1 MSQLDEGE
9 KECDKENPSGIGN
22 SKYKQGYGGEESLLS
37 ETTSNSKLFI

>member
-22 SKYKQGYGGEESLLS
+22 SKYKQGYGGKREP
-37 ETTSNSKLFI
+37 TVRNHK